1 MPTDRH
7 DDGVA
12 AEGTPVGD
20 PHRVR
25 VDEAGRSGLLDQLDP
40 LATHHLGQSPLLMRV
55 LGDPVGIGQGGGD
68 VHLGGITPQAE
79 LPQERASRTSRAA
92 RARVRTGAGPW
103 FRLVPPTRLASTR
116 VTSAPSSRACSAAV
130 APAGPP
136 PSTSSRITAP
146 LWGDGR
152 LWTSPGPGEL
162 ALTSR
167 RKDRQADDLVPAEI
181 TRTG

>member
-79 LPQERASRTSRAA
+79 LPP
-92 RARVRTGAGPW
+92 GAGVTDQPG
-103 FRLVPPTRLASTR
+103 RPGQGPDRGRPLVQ
-116 VTSAPSSRACSAAV
+116 
-130 APAGPP
+130 AGP
-136 PSTSSRITAP
+136 AHP
-146 LWGDGR
+146 LGLDQGHLGAKLTGLQR
-152 LWTSPGPGEL
+152 RRGPG
-162 ALTSR
+162 R
-167 RKDRQADDLVPAEI
+167 PAAKHQQSHHRPTVGRWAPVDI